1 MHFFFPATAKHRYSM
16 LAILFAI
23 CALILFALKSVQ
35 PSAPP
40 KEAATT
46 EQFSLP
52 AAQAQ
57 LQKITQDKHPI
68 GSAAHAKVREYLI
81 AELKAIGLEPQVHST
96 FASFEKGTANGQV
109 QNIVVRLAG
118 RNSTQDQ
125 TKKALLLMAHYDA
138 VPTSFGASDDGVSVI
153 AILQTLR
160 ALKAQAPLANKSATL
175 PLASAAFSGTATAV
189 PCCS

>member
-52 AAQAQ
+52 AAQVQ

-68 GSAAHAKVREYLI
+68 VSSS
-81 AELKAIGLEPQVHST
+81 KAI
-96 FASFEKGTANGQV
+96 
-109 QNIVVRLAG
+109 
-118 RNSTQDQ
+118 Q
-125 TKKALLLMAHYDA
+125 TKAAPKASSWLRTQRVSHLCNTPNTIALMMST
-138 VPTSFGASDDGVSVI
+138 P
-153 AILQTLR
+153 
-160 ALKAQAPLANKSATL
+160 NK
-175 PLASAAFSGTATAV
+175 
-189 PCCS
+189 